1 MNQTKG
7 CRIERFAGLS
17 IKLWFKDGKTVQLGD
32 GLFISD
38 GVNAHTWIGK
48 RTGDGKSILVST
60 NHVREDEIKN
70 LRKATYRN
78 IISGN
83 FETLKF

>member
-1 MNQTKG
+1 MTPIKS
-7 CRIERFAGLS
+7 CKIERFAGLG
-17 IKLWFKDGKTVQLGD
+17 IKLWFKDGKTVRLGD

-48 RTGDGKSILVST
+48 KTDDNKNILVST
-60 NHVREDEIKN
+60 KN
-70 LRKATYRN
+70 VKETKVVKLTKVTYRRMDN
-78 IISGN
+78 GN

>member
-1 MNQTKG
+1 MIPIKG
-7 CRIERFAGLS
+7 CGIERFAGFD
-17 IKLWFKDGKTVQLGD
+17 IKLWFKSGKTAQLGD

-48 RTGDGKSILVST
+48 KTDDGKDILVST
-60 NHVREDEIKN
+60 NKVKETKITSLTKV
-70 LRKATYRN
+70 TYRRMDN
-78 IISGN
+78 GN